1 MFVRYT
7 KLPDSIT
14 LHFICGLMAGFTAT
28 VVGSPMD
35 VLQSRILN
43 GTIHHKGLWNCIYY
57 TYVEEGFLAFY
68 NGFWANFYRIGSYNI
83 CMFIALE
90 QIKKYFL

>member
-1 MFVRYT
+1 
-7 KLPDSIT
+7 
-14 LHFICGLMAGFTAT
+14 MAGFTAT
-28 VVGSPMD
+28 VVGSPLD

-43 GTIHHKGLWNCIYY
+43 GTIHHKGLWNCIHY

-68 NGFWANFYRIGSYNI
+68 NGFWANFMRIGSYNI

-90 QIKKYFL
+90 QIKRHFLL